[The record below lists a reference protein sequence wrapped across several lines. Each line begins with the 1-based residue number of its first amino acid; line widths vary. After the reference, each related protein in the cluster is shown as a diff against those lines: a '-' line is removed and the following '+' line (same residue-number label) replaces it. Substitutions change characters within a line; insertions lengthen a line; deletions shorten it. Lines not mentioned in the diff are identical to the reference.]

1 MEEGFT
7 VKRRNGPGL
16 PEELANGTSAGGTSA
31 AATSARITVA
41 LIARAFAD
49 LRRTVER
56 TKLSQTDVVN
66 RAVSLYEFVDSE
78 LSAGAELVIR
88 RPGGEQYS
96 VMLL

>member
-1 MEEGFT
+1 M
-7 VKRRNGPGL
+7 KRRNGPGL
-16 PEELANGTSAGGTSA
+16 PEELDNGTSANASGSTA
-31 AATSARITVA
+31 AASPRITVA

-78 LSAGAELVIR
+78 LTAGAELVIR
-88 RPGGEQYS
+88 RPGGEQYT
-96 VMLL
+96 VELL